1 MAMEQAKKTSDKDA
15 VEAAVKSAADQAVI
29 ELGFDSQEA
38 VLALIADSWDAVN
51 KKGASK
57 EEAGEEGDLAA
68 KAAAAAAE
76 KKKTE
81 HTAKSGGYFG
91 GWFGS
96 SSSKTGAAA
105 AKGGAAD
112 AAAAKGGAAEK
123 GSEGKQF
130 DIPETFT
137 EMVRLNAAMTGANLG
152 FVSIMLDEF
161 NNLVLD
167 TCRLGQLQEQT
178 DILAMRIAKD
188 TKGQIKTSE
197 FKVCMLAAMRSLIPQ
212 RWDTQHEK
220 AWAWLWDSIDT
231 QLKLSMPLP
240 VKYEVPVQNYV
251 SAMSEAEL
259 GDIGLKVWYRMFA
272 KEPKVE
278 DVFKQSNERLKWIA
292 VQAML
297 YSAKIYGN
305 PTEMNAQMQALSL
318 KHIMFKVNPAYF
330 ALFVECIDE
339 EIKERCD
346 DPNVTNGMNWS
357 LTIIACILAR
367 GVESG
372 STPLL
377 MAALNNNV
385 KGLKGEMAKLP
396 RGKRGMAMLSA

>member
-1 MAMEQAKKTSDKDA
+1 MAMEQAKKSSDKDA
-15 VEAAVKSAADQAVI
+15 VEAAMKSAADQAVI

-38 VLALIADSWDAVN
+38 VLLLISDSWDAVN
-51 KKGASK
+51 KKGESK
-57 EEAGEEGDLAA
+57 VEAGEKEGEEV
-68 KAAAAAAE
+68 KAAV
-76 KKKTE
+76 KKTE
-81 HTAKSGGYFG
+81 HTAKSGGWFG
-91 GWFGS
+91 GMFGS
-96 SSSKTGAAA
+96 SSSKPGGYAA
-105 AKGGAAD
+105 AKGGAKD
-112 AAAAKGGAAEK
+112 AESSGKGGAAAEK
-123 GSEGKQF
+123 GSTDKQF

-152 FVSIMLDEF
+152 FVNIMLDEF

-188 TKGQIKTSE
+188 TKGQVKTSE

-240 VKYEVPVQNYV
+240 NKYEVPVQNYV
-251 SAMSEAEL
+251 AAMSEAEL

-385 KGLKGEMAKLP
+385 KTLKSEMARIP
-396 RGKRGMAMLSA
+396 RGQRGMAMLSA